1 MMGRTE
7 PTASETATAPV
18 PRHVAIIMDGNR
30 RWAARRHLPRQL
42 GHRQGVEAVRV
53 ITRAAGEMGIQYLTL
68 YGFSSENWN
77 RPPDE
82 ISDLMG
88 LLKLFIRRDLAEL
101 HQNGV
106 QVRIIGDREH
116 LESDLVALIEE
127 AEGLTRENTRLK
139 LIIAFNYGGQNEIT
153 SAVRR
158 IAREVAAGRIDPEAI
173 SQETVA
179 NHLDTAGVPD
189 PDLIIRTSGEK
200 RLSNFLLWQSAYAE
214 LVFSDVFWPDFSPDC
229 LKQAIAEFNL
239 RDRRFGAVAGP
250 ADTTPAKS

>member
-1 MMGRTE
+1 MMGRPDPSVSKTD
-7 PTASETATAPV
+7 AAGV

-53 ITRAAGEMGIQYLTL
+53 ITRAAGEMGIRYLTL

-77 RPPDE
+77 RPADE
-82 ISDLMG
+82 VSDLMG
-88 LLKLFIRRDLAEL
+88 LLKLFIRKDLAEL

-116 LESDLVALIEE
+116 LDADIVALIEE
-127 AEGLTRENTRLK
+127 AEVLTRANDKLK

-158 IAREVAAGRIDPEAI
+158 IAREVKEGRLDPEVI
-173 SQETVA
+173 SQATVA
-179 NHLDTAGVPD
+179 DHLDTAGIPD

-214 LVFSDVFWPDFSPDC
+214 LVFSDVFWPDFSPEC
-229 LKQAIAEFNL
+229 LKDAISEFNR
-239 RDRRFGAVAGP
+239 RDRRFGAVA
-250 ADTTPAKS
+250 AAPAKP

>member
-1 MMGRTE
+1 MMGRLD
-7 PTASETATAPV
+7 PAASETEAAPV
-18 PRHVAIIMDGNR
+18 PRHIAIIMDGNR
-30 RWAARRHLPRQL
+30 RWAARRHLPRQI

-53 ITRAAGEMGIQYLTL
+53 ITRAAGDLGIDYLTL

-77 RPPDE
+77 RPADE
-82 ISDLMG
+82 VSDLMG

-101 HQNGV
+101 HHNGV

-116 LESDLVALIEE
+116 LEGDIVALIEE
-127 AEGLTRENTRLK
+127 AEQLTRNNTKLK

-158 IAREVAAGRIDPEAI
+158 IAREVKEGRLDPEAI
-173 SQETVA
+173 TQATVA
-179 NHLDTAGVPD
+179 DHLDTAGVPD

-214 LVFSDVFWPDFSPDC
+214 LVFSDVYWPDFSPEH
-229 LKQAIAEFNL
+229 LKQAIAEYNL
-239 RDRRFGAVAGP
+239 RDRRFGAVAR
-250 ADTTPAKS
+250 

>member
-1 MMGRTE
+1 MGRQDA
-7 PTASETATAPV
+7 PASETDAVPV

-30 RWAARRHLPRQL
+30 RWAARRHLPRQV

-53 ITRAAGEMGIQYLTL
+53 ITRAAGEMGIEYLTL

-77 RPPDE
+77 RPADE
-82 ISDLMG
+82 VSDLMG

-116 LESDLVALIEE
+116 LEADIVALIEE
-127 AEGLTRENTRLK
+127 AEALTRNNSNLK

-158 IAREVAAGRIDPEAI
+158 IAREVKAGRIDPEAI
-173 SQETVA
+173 TQETVA
-179 NHLDTAGVPD
+179 NHLDTAGIPD

-214 LVFSDVFWPDFSPDC
+214 LVFSDVFWPDFSPER
-229 LKQAIAEFNL
+229 LKESIAEFNR
-239 RDRRFGAVAGP
+239 RDRRFGAVAAP
-250 ADTTPAKS
+250 VKS

>member
-1 MMGRTE
+1 MMGR
-7 PTASETATAPV
+7 PDQSASETDVNIV

-30 RWAARRHLPRQL
+30 RWAARRHLPRQV

-53 ITRAAGEMGIQYLTL
+53 ITRAAGEMGIEYLTL

-77 RPPDE
+77 RPADE
-82 ISDLMG
+82 VSDLMG

-116 LESDLVALIEE
+116 LEPDIVALIVE
-127 AEGLTRENTRLK
+127 AETLTRDNSQLK

-158 IAREVAAGRIDPEAI
+158 IAEDVKAGRLDPEAI
-173 SQETVA
+173 TQETVA

-229 LKQAIAEFNL
+229 LKDAIAEFRR
-239 RDRRFGAVAGP
+239 RDRRFGAVAAP
-250 ADTTPAKS
+250 AS